1 MNTPLKNILRFTA
14 IAALF
19 TIFCLLG
26 VRIIK
31 DDNWLNIKRPIAGND
46 NSNIDHGLNI
56 SDNSDGNLPLN
67 NSSNNNAAP
76 NDNTNGNT
84 TLDNS
89 SGNNS
94 AMNNSGS
101 NNSAPNGSTDNNLS
115 DNSTATE
122 GNPSPP
128 TDITSPSNNNSD
140 ANNESAPNNNSN
152 KFTKVPP
159 EYFDDALFIGD
170 SRTVGLMEY
179 GSIKNATF
187 FASTGMDIYKIYS
200 TKVNVGKQGKIDL
213 MSLLENNKYSKVYIM
228 LGINEL
234 GYNFDNTIKKY
245 SELIDT
251 IRSCQP
257 DAIIYIESNMHVS
270 GSRSASDSIFNNA
283 NINKFNHMLAS
294 LADTK
299 NAYYLD
305 VNPLFDD
312 ANGNLREDY
321 TYDNTHVLGKH
332 YKTWTDWIAENA
344 VAKPD

>member
-1 MNTPLKNILRFTA
+1 MYTLLKNTLRFTA

-19 TIFCLLG
+19 TIFCLVG

-31 DDNWLNIKRPIAGND
+31 DDNWLNIKRPTTGNGNNNFDFNFTPD
-46 NSNIDHGLNI
+46 NGSNDDSTH
-56 SDNSDGNLPLN
+56 SD
-67 NSSNNNAAP
+67 SSNNESTHSDSSNDDSTP
-76 NDNTNGNT
+76 SDSYNNESTDNSETKDDGNFPPSTDVTLPSNDNT
-84 TLDNS
+84 
-89 SGNNS
+89 
-94 AMNNSGS
+94 GS
-101 NNSAPNGSTDNNLS
+101 NSEST
-115 DNSTATE
+115 
-122 GNPSPP
+122 
-128 TDITSPSNNNSD
+128 SNND
-140 ANNESAPNNNSN
+140 SN
-152 KFTKVPP
+152 KFTKVSP

-170 SRTVGLMEY
+170 SRTVGLREY

-213 MSLLENNKYSKVYIM
+213 MSLLKNNKYSKVYIM

-234 GYNFDNTIKKY
+234 GYNFDSTIKKY

-251 IRSCQP
+251 IKSCQP
-257 DAIIYIESNMHVS
+257 GVIIYVEANMHVS
-270 GSRSASDSIFNNA
+270 ESRSASDNIFNNA
-283 NINKFNHMLAS
+283 NINKFNHMLS
-294 LADTK
+294 LLAESK

-312 ANGNLREDY
+312 ANGNLRDDY

>member
-1 MNTPLKNILRFTA
+1 MSASLKNILRFIA

-19 TIFCLLG
+19 TIFCLVG

-31 DDNWLNIKRPIAGND
+31 NDDWLNIKRPTAGND
-46 NSNIDHGLNI
+46 NNNLE
-56 SDNSDGNLPLN
+56 DG
-67 NSSNNNAAP
+67 
-76 NDNTNGNT
+76 
-84 TLDNS
+84 S

-94 AMNNSGS
+94 QDNGNSWNDSPSDNGSSTNNNNTPTNNDSGS
-101 NNSAPNGSTDNNLS
+101 S
-115 DNSTATE
+115 
-122 GNPSPP
+122 
-128 TDITSPSNNNSD
+128 I
-140 ANNESAPNNNSN
+140 
-152 KFTKVPP
+152 FTKVLP

-170 SRTVGLMEY
+170 SRTVGLKEY

-200 TKVNVGKQGKIDL
+200 TKINVGKQGKIDL
-213 MSLLENNKYSKVYIM
+213 ISLLKNNKYSKVYIM

-251 IRSCQP
+251 VRAYQP
-257 DAIIYIESNMHVS
+257 GTIIYVESNMHVS
-270 GSRSASDSIFNNA
+270 ESRSASDSIFNNT
-283 NINKFNHMLAS
+283 NINKFNDMLAS
-294 LADTK
+294 LADAK

-305 VNPLFDD
+305 INPLFDD
-312 ANGNLREDY
+312 DNGNLRDDY

>member
-46 NSNIDHGLNI
+46 NAD
-56 SDNSDGNLPLN
+56 
-67 NSSNNNAAP
+67 
-76 NDNTNGNT
+76 GNT

-101 NNSAPNGSTDNNLS
+101 NNSAPNGSTDNNISSDGNAAPDNNLS
-115 DNSTATE
+115 DNSNAAE

-128 TDITSPSNNNSD
+128 TDITSPSNNNSNS
-140 ANNESAPNNNSN
+140 NNESAPNNNSN

-257 DAIIYIESNMHVS
+257 GAIIYIEANMHVS

-344 VAKPD
+344 AAKPD

>member
-1 MNTPLKNILRFTA
+1 MSTPLKNILRFSA

-19 TIFCLLG
+19 TIFCLIG

-31 DDNWLNIKRPIAGND
+31 NEDWLNIKRPIAGKDNINLSENGRGSLTLPTLPQIPDNTQKIDDND
-46 NSNIDHGLNI
+46 TAQN
-56 SDNSDGNLPLN
+56 PTE
-67 NSSNNNAAP
+67 NNAEQKPAV
-76 NDNTNGNT
+76 
-84 TLDNS
+84 
-89 SGNNS
+89 
-94 AMNNSGS
+94 
-101 NNSAPNGSTDNNLS
+101 S
-115 DNSTATE
+115 DAQ
-122 GNPSPP
+122 
-128 TDITSPSNNNSD
+128 PSNTSD
-140 ANNESAPNNNSN
+140 SSDSN
-152 KFTKVPP
+152 QFTKVLP

-170 SRTVGLMEY
+170 SRTVGLKEY

-187 FASTGMDIYKIYS
+187 FASTGMDIYNIYS
-200 TKVNVGKQGKIDL
+200 TKINVGKQGKIDL
-213 MSLLENNKYSKVYIM
+213 MSLLKNNRYSKVYIM

-234 GYNFDNTIKKY
+234 GYNFDDTIKKY

-257 DAIIYIESNMHVS
+257 DAIIYIEANMHVS
-270 GSRSASDSIFNNA
+270 GSRSASDSIFNNS

-312 ANGNLREDY
+312 ANGNLSTEY

-332 YKTWTDWIAENA
+332 YKTWTDWISENA
-344 VAKPD
+344 IEKPD